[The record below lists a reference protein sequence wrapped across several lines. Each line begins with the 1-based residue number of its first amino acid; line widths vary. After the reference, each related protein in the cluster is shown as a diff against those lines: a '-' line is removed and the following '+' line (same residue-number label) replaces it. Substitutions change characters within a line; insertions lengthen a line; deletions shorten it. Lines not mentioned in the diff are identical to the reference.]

1 MNDSR
6 QAILYLVAACTL
18 VLAAISLGNSIGRR
32 VHTMV
37 AKPVTFGD
45 SATIARFAFMDSV
58 VTINARNQFFEY
70 TGGFENPFRLWN
82 TSATPSDKKADNSTA
97 DKNDERVRLT
107 LKGILI
113 KDKSLAILENDRGET
128 FIRGTGE
135 TVLEQKIV
143 AISAQSVTLRD
154 KRGTYEITVED
165 KR

>member
-6 QAILYLVAACTL
+6 QAILYLVASCAL
-18 VLAAISLGNSIGRR
+18 LLAAISLGSSIGSR
-32 VHTMV
+32 VRAMA

-45 SATIARFAFMDSV
+45 SAAIARFALMDSV
-58 VTINARNQFFEY
+58 ATDNARKQFFEY

-82 TSATPSDKKADNSTA
+82 TSRVSSDKKVSDSTQE
-97 DKNDERVRLT
+97 KNVERVRLT

-128 FIRGTGE
+128 FIRGAGE
-135 TVLEQKIV
+135 TVLEQKII
-143 AISAQSVTLRD
+143 AISGQSVTLRD

-165 KR
+165 NH